1 MSKMYAVI
9 IIIMDYVFVMLSQ
22 NREQLN
28 AEGDFQNVQVESD
41 TV

>member
-9 IIIMDYVFVMLSQ
+9 IIIHYVFVMLSQ
-22 NREQLN
+22 NREQVN
-28 AEGDFQNVQVESD
+28 AVGDFQNVQVEFD